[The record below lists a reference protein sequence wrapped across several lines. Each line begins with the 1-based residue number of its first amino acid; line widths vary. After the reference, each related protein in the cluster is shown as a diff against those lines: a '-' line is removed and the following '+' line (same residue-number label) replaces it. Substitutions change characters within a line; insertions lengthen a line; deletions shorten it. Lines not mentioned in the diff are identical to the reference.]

1 MNNKRRL
8 NCRNGGGVA
17 KTLLFL
23 HVLLLIYSFSGV
35 FSKSAAQFAFPSV
48 PFIALYGGML
58 LILFVYA
65 LGWQQIIKRLPLTLA
80 FANKAITVIWGIV
93 WGVLFFG
100 EQVNAGMIFGA
111 VVVMVGIALYSTAP
125 SDAGEGGERK

>member
-1 MNNKRRL
+1 M
-8 NCRNGGGVA
+8 A

-111 VVVMVGIALYSTAP
+111 VVVMVGIALYSTEP